1 MIALEDNITP
11 LQIYFVYARSYDNT
25 NVDIEITNVIF
36 TWKEDGLRL
45 ISVLFDRSFTGN
57 IKFNILYI

>member
-1 MIALEDNITP
+1 MIALKDITP
-11 LQIYFVYARSYDNT
+11 LQIYFVYARSSDNT